1 MIYYDCSN
9 LYCEVILIVFDTST
23 LILLAKIDILQLV
36 LNQYSGIIPEIVKGE
51 VIYKNEMDTELI
63 IQQIKDGN
71 LAVEKN
77 PSKDKMKH
85 ILKDFPLGRGEVA
98 ALIIAKEKDIVLA
111 TDDGL
116 AIKVCK
122 IFGVKFATAIHFLIG
137 EGLDK
142 SLTMAKLKL
151 LKKYGRYSADII
163 KDAEERIRK
172 G

>member
-1 MIYYDCSN
+1 MQKIHNYTIEDALCVHFIFNNSVAFNDYFVPQAWRGKRYITRYY
-9 LYCEVILIVFDTST
+9 
-23 LILLAKIDILQLV
+23 
-36 LNQYSGIIPEIVKGE
+36 QYP
-51 VIYKNEMDTELI
+51 
-63 IQQIKDGN
+63 
-71 LAVEKN
+71 
-77 PSKDKMKH
+77 
-85 ILKDFPLGRGEVA
+85 
-98 ALIIAKEKDIVLA
+98 IVLS
-111 TDDGL
+111 DDAL

>member
-1 MIYYDCSN
+1 M
-9 LYCEVILIVFDTST
+9 IVFDTST

-36 LNQYSGIIPEIVKGE
+36 LHKYSGVIPESVKE
-51 VIYKNEMDTELI
+51 EIIYKKALDTELI

-71 LAVEKN
+71 LALKNN

-98 ALIIAKEKDIVLA
+98 ALIMAKEKDIVLA

-122 IFGVKFATAIHFLIG
+122 IFGIKFATAIHFLIG
-137 EGLDK
+137 AGLDK
-142 SLTMAKLKL
+142 SLAMSKLKL
-151 LKKYGRYSADII
+151 LKKFGRYSIDIM
-163 KDAEERIRK
+163 KDAEERIKK
-172 G
+172 GK

>member
-1 MIYYDCSN
+1 M
-9 LYCEVILIVFDTST
+9 IVFDAST

-36 LNQYSGIIPEIVKGE
+36 LNKYGGVIPESVKE
-51 VIYKNEMDTELI
+51 EIIFKKAMDTELI
-63 IQQIKDGN
+63 VQQIKDGN
-71 LAVEKN
+71 LALEKN
-77 PSKDKMKH
+77 PNKDKMNH

-98 ALIIAKEKDIVLA
+98 ALIMAKEKDIVLA

-137 EGLDK
+137 AGLDK
-142 SLTMAKLKL
+142 SLAIEKLKL

-163 KDAEERIRK
+163 KDTEERIRK
-172 G
+172 GK

>member
-1 MIYYDCSN
+1 M
-9 LYCEVILIVFDTST
+9 IVFDTST

>member
-1 MIYYDCSN
+1 M
-9 LYCEVILIVFDTST
+9 IVFDAST

-36 LNQYSGIIPEIVKGE
+36 LHKYSGVIPEFVKE
-51 VIYKNEMDTELI
+51 EIIYKNAMDTELI
-63 IQQIKDGN
+63 VQQIKDGN
-71 LAVEKN
+71 LAVDKN
-77 PSKDKMKH
+77 PGKDKMKH

-98 ALIIAKEKDIVLA
+98 ALIIAKEKDSVLA

-122 IFGVKFATAIHFLIG
+122 IFGVKFITAIHFLI
-137 EGLDK
+137 EAGLDK
-142 SLTMAKLKL
+142 SLAMAKLKL

-172 G
+172 GK

>member
-1 MIYYDCSN
+1 M
-9 LYCEVILIVFDTST
+9 IVFDTST
-23 LILLAKIDILQLV
+23 LILLAKIGVLQLV
-36 LNQYSGIIPEIVKGE
+36 LHKYGEVIPESVKEE

-63 IQQIKDGN
+63 VQQIKVGN
-71 LAVEKN
+71 LAVDKN
-77 PSKDKMKH
+77 PSKDKMKR

-98 ALIIAKEKDIVLA
+98 SLIIAKEKDIVLA

-137 EGLDK
+137 AGLDK
-142 SLTMAKLKL
+142 SLSMAKLKL

-163 KDAEERIRK
+163 KDAEERIKK
-172 G
+172 GK

>member
-1 MIYYDCSN
+1 M
-9 LYCEVILIVFDTST
+9 IVFDTST

-151 LKKYGRYSADII
+151 LKKYGRYPADII

>member
-1 MIYYDCSN
+1 M
-9 LYCEVILIVFDTST
+9 IVFDTST
-23 LILLAKIDILQLV
+23 LILLTKIDILQLV
-36 LNQYSGIIPEIVKGE
+36 LHKYGGVIPESVKKE

-63 IQQIKDGN
+63 VQQIKEGN
-71 LAVEKN
+71 LVVDKN
-77 PSKDKMKH
+77 PGKDKMKH
-85 ILKDFPLGRGEVA
+85 ILKDFPLGRGEVT
-98 ALIIAKEKDIVLA
+98 ALIIAKRKDIVLA

-137 EGLDK
+137 AGLDK
-142 SLTMAKLKL
+142 SLAMAKLKL

-172 G
+172 GK

>member
-51 VIYKNEMDTELI
+51 VIYKNEMDTKLI

>member
-1 MIYYDCSN
+1 M
-9 LYCEVILIVFDTST
+9 IVFDTST

-36 LNQYSGIIPEIVKGE
+36 LHKYGGVIPESVKE
-51 VIYKNEMDTELI
+51 EIIYKKAMDTELI
-63 IQQIKDGN
+63 VQQIKDGN
-71 LAVEKN
+71 LTLEKN

-98 ALIIAKEKDIVLA
+98 ALIIAKRKDIVLA

-137 EGLDK
+137 AGLDK
-142 SLTMAKLKL
+142 SLAMAKLKL

>member
-1 MIYYDCSN
+1 M
-9 LYCEVILIVFDTST
+9 IVFDTST
-23 LILLAKIDILQLV
+23 LILLAKTDILQLV
-36 LNQYSGIIPEIVKGE
+36 LHKYGGVIPEFVKEE
-51 VIYKNEMDTELI
+51 VMYKNEMDTKLI
-63 IQQIKDGN
+63 VQQIKDGN

-85 ILKDFPLGRGEVA
+85 VLKDFPLGRGEVA
-98 ALIIAKEKDIVLA
+98 ALIIAKGKDIVLA

-122 IFGVKFATAIHFLIG
+122 IFGIKFVTAIHFLIG
-137 EGLDK
+137 AGLDK
-142 SLTMAKLKL
+142 SLAMAKLKL

-172 G
+172 GK